1 MIITGAARP
10 LCIVLTILI
19 ATPCGFAQ
27 APPPAGGT
35 ASSIVAGPPLNIGIL
50 EGKDAVNSISLLRAV
65 APVVEIR
72 DQNDFPVEGA
82 TVVFTLPAQ
91 GTGGTFAGAGTSF
104 STRSDSHGQAAAP
117 PIVPRLTGKFQIKVT
132 ASAGDRKGEAVINQ
146 TNTMGAY
153 VGPALPG
160 RPFYKKKLT
169 YVIAGGAVAAVI
181 LAIVLTHHSGSGSS
195 SNTIVITPGTPVFQ

>member
-1 MIITGAARP
+1 MIISGVVRP

-27 APPPAGGT
+27 APPPAPGT
-35 ASSIVAGPPLNIGIL
+35 SAPTVAAPPLNIAVL
-50 EGKDAVNSISLLRAV
+50 EGKNAVNSVSLLRSV

-82 TVVFTLPAQ
+82 TVVFTLPEQ
-91 GTGGTFAGAGTSF
+91 GVGGTFAGDGTSF
-104 STRSDSHGQAAAP
+104 STRSDSHGQASAP
-117 PIVPRLTGKFQIKVT
+117 PIVPRQAGKFQIKVAAT
-132 ASAGDRKGEAVINQ
+132 AGDRKGEVVITQ
-146 TNTMGAY
+146 TNAMGAY
-153 VGPALPG
+153 VGPPVPG

-169 YVIAGGAVAAVI
+169 YVIAGGAVAAII
-181 LAIVLTHHSGSGSS
+181 LAITLTHHSGSGS